1 MYEDDI
7 AACSLVLFEWCGCT
21 QKNAPKKVH
30 VTLNSLTTFQ
40 ETQISFLK
48 CIEHQIFLDPQ
59 LQPFEDFRY
68 H

>member
-7 AACSLVLFEWCGCT
+7 AACSLVLFEWYGCT
-21 QKNAPKKVH
+21 QKSSCN
-30 VTLNSLTTFQ
+30 TFNSLTAFQ
-40 ETQISFLK
+40 ETQISFPK

-59 LQPFEDFRY
+59 LQPFEGFRY

>member
-30 VTLNSLTTFQ
+30 VTLL
-40 ETQISFLK
+40 IV
-48 CIEHQIFLDPQ
+48 
-59 LQPFEDFRY
+59 
-68 H
+68 